1 MADVP
6 LLVISENATS
16 ERRITPSW
24 TVSQLKTKLEVMTGV
39 PPASQRLFLKT
50 TAKENVAIEAADEE
64 ATHVSAFPLHP
75 YAELHVSTAYRLAR
89 RRGRNG

>member
-16 ERRITPSW
+16 ERRITPAWS
-24 TVSQLKTKLEVMTGV
+24 VSQLKTKLETMTGV

-50 TAKENVAIEAADEE
+50 PAKENVAIEAADEE
-64 ATHVSAFPLHP
+64 ATHISAFPLHP
-75 YAELHVSTAYRLAR
+75 YAELHVSTI
-89 RRGRNG
+89 

>member
-6 LLVISENATS
+6 LLVTSENATS

-24 TVSQLKTKLEVMTGV
+24 TVSQLKTKLETMTGV

-50 TAKENVAIEAADEE
+50 PGKENVAIEAADEE
-64 ATHVSAFPLHP
+64 STHVSAFPLHP
-75 YAELHVSTAYRLAR
+75 YAELHVSTVW
-89 RRGRNG
+89 